1 MSNKIKINP
10 AILIALLI
18 TGAAGTG
25 IGFHLNQ
32 EKLSTGD
39 LVPHEIGH
47 DNINPYFNLN
57 VKSTDFVLLDAGSS
71 KNLATFLFDQKIKY
85 CNKNN
90 IACGIIINSTAET
103 EYEIY
108 NDVEYV
114 KSILAKY
121 EISCPVY
128 LNIKSITKNKKLNN
142 DEKEKLINIFLKM
155 CEKNGIYVG
164 ISGEDDLLKQAKEY
178 LDIKES
184 DAYVI
189 MDDKQDYKG
198 NFIIYKDQEGKIHAT
213 KDIAKLINEKRLN
226 TTATFK
232 INKKE
237 TIKSMEELEELAFKN
252 NLSIDTLLKYNNIL
266 KISLEYKFHKGET
279 VTLSIPDIL
288 EPVPYEKTSFETLQ
302 DPLMGCDLSDMQEK
316 NTDWDN
322 MDFDFIIIRSNHGK
336 TKDDCFEY
344 NANNCIENNI
354 PIGVYCTNE
363 VFPKENES
371 KEEFIKRFKE
381 QVEITLDTIKDYQI
395 DFPVYLG
402 LEGEDIEQEYIT
414 EMLSI
419 WEEEISKNGYI
430 HGIYSNQAVL
440 DNIIEKDNTVKD
452 KFELWVAGGENY
464 DQEIDIDDVKPNFD
478 EIKDYPTPMIQSTSS
493 CINAG
498 AKNSD
503 GKLDIDYSKYDYTK
517 KDNTEDIIKEKYEIR
532 KFSKNFAKMPYIGG
546 SLILIGAATIG
557 IGKKIKQKS
566 KTKRK

>member
-1 MSNKIKINP
+1 MSNRIKINP
-10 AILIALLI
+10 AIPLALLI
-18 TGAAGTG
+18 TGAVGTG
-25 IGFHLNQ
+25 VAFHLNQ
-32 EKLSTGD
+32 EKLSAGD
-39 LVPHEIGH
+39 LVPHEIGYE
-47 DNINPYFNLN
+47 NINPYFNLN

-71 KNLATFLFDQKIKY
+71 KNLATILFDQKIRY

-90 IACGIIINSTAET
+90 IACGLIINSTAEA

-121 EISCPVY
+121 EVNCPVY

-142 DEKEKLINIFLKM
+142 DEKEKLINTFLEM
-155 CEKNGIYVG
+155 CKKNGIYVG

-178 LDIKES
+178 LDIKEE
-184 DAYVI
+184 
-189 MDDKQDYKG
+189 
-198 NFIIYKDQEGKIHAT
+198 EGKIHAK
-213 KDIAKLINEKRLN
+213 KDIVKYIEEKRLN

-237 TIKSMEELEELAFKN
+237 TIKSMKELEELAFKN
-252 NLSIDTLLKYNNIL
+252 NLSIDTLLRYNNIL
-266 KISLEYKFHKGET
+266 KISLAHNFHKGEP

-288 EPVPYEKTSFETLQ
+288 EPVPYEKTSFVTLQ

-371 KEEFIKRFKE
+371 KEDFIKRFKV
-381 QVEITLDTIKDYQI
+381 QVEKTLKTIKDYQI

-430 HGIYSNQAVL
+430 YGIYSNQSVL
-440 DNIIEKDNTVKD
+440 DNIIENDNTVKD
-452 KFELWVAGGENY
+452 RFELWVAGGENY

-478 EIKDYPTPMIQSTSS
+478 EIKNYPTPMIQSTSS

-517 KDNTEDIIKEKYEIR
+517 KDNTEEIIKEKYEIR
-532 KFSKNFAKMPYIGG
+532 KFSKNFAKIPYFAGG
-546 SLILIGAATIG
+546 ILLIGSATIG
-557 IGKKIKQKS
+557 IGRNVKQKR
-566 KTKRK
+566 KRR